1 MATIS
6 CFIIGTKSIPFSS
19 GEYEPKIMS
28 YLPFFNPSIFT
39 EVMSWKKLKVIFLF
53 SFSVRKERT
62 IVGINTFAR
71 GDT

>member
-6 CFIIGTKSIPFSS
+6 CLIIGTKSIPFSS

-39 EVMSWKKLKVIFLF
+39 EVMS
-53 SFSVRKERT
+53 
-62 IVGINTFAR
+62 
-71 GDT
+71 